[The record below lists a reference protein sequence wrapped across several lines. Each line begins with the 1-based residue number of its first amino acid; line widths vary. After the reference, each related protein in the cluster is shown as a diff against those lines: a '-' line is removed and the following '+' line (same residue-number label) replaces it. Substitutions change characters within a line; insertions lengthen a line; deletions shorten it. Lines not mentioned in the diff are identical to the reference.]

1 MKRLATVLF
10 PVILFCIFSEVSFAQ
25 ERKLVF
31 GRITNTVD
39 GKPVRDATIYAYNTV
54 AEAQDAYKSCK
65 DAQEYGLAFAPG
77 IVIEVSPEDD
87 GSFEVPVS
95 ETGALLIYNGIFEPK
110 LITVNYQ
117 KEFDIKISQSIVIDE
132 STVTAESKKREKV
145 GRIMPKGKDLMFPV
159 DYYFE
164 PVPKKS
170 NSRVILQSYI
180 LTEDLQDTLDFTKPI
195 VFDTEEYHQTQLR
208 RMGYYADADPIYQ
221 IADRNGRLDTAE
233 CRKTGTLSWID
244 TVSIEYSKTKNYLRW
259 NIWAEDY
266 NKVFFRDSGQ
276 FRTDRIVRPM
286 QFLEYN
292 VDHYDLD
299 PQEYIKRPKRER
311 RDAAGNISLT
321 FLVGKAQL
329 DPADTMNA
337 FYLNQLKTELHNV
350 VTGEGSTLKEFH
362 IEGVASPDGTY
373 AKNLELAG
381 QRMAFALGQITSV
394 LPKNVQERVYMTK
407 KATVAPW
414 TEVADLLEAD
424 SLNVEA
430 ETVRKITEKYPG
442 SMDRQWGEIRSLPY
456 YKTIISPRLP
466 KLRSVSYTY
475 VNEIYRELTPAE
487 ILDRYRNDED
497 FRTGKKEFALYEYW
511 HLFNMLKDEDE
522 LEDIYRRA
530 LKASVAAEGEPW
542 PLPANNLATMYL
554 RKGIVDTTLLK
565 PFIDEDKVV
574 NQPWDNGRK
583 VINHERIV
591 ANQVAMYLQAEA
603 FARASD
609 LADMLPPSYNVLK
622 SIALCMAGYFSDDP
636 VVYNSVRTSTPRN
649 KVVMD
654 LATGRLNSAHDA
666 LKLLLSM
673 PLSRED
679 EIVAK
684 YLKVELVC
692 NGITPMLGNKYMN
705 NSYDYWDIMEC
716 LMDCFNFD
724 PKYIGIADRDQL
736 VGEDFVKAAIDF
748 YNNPDKWQ
756 DKKEEF
762 TLDRELGLR

>member
-1 MKRLATVLF
+1 MLF
-10 PVILFCIFSEVSFAQ
+10 LLLLSFNAAVAQ
-25 ERKLVF
+25 DRKLVM

-39 GKPVRDATIYAYNTV
+39 NKPIRDATIYAYNTV
-54 AEAQDAYKSCK
+54 AEARDAYNSCK
-65 DAQEYGLAFAPG
+65 AAQEYGLAFVPG
-77 IVIEVSPEDD
+77 IVIEVTPGDD

-110 LITVNYQ
+110 FIEINYQ
-117 KEFDIKISQSIVIDE
+117 KEFDIRISQSIVIDE
-132 STVTAESKKREKV
+132 STVTAEAKKRDKV

-159 DYYFE
+159 DYNFE
-164 PVPKKS
+164 PVPQKN
-170 NSRVILQSYI
+170 NSRVILQSYV
-180 LTEDLQDTLDFTKPI
+180 LSEDQQDTLDFTSPV
-195 VFDTEEYHQTQLR
+195 VFDTDEYHQTQLR
-208 RMGYYADADPIYQ
+208 RMGYSVSADPIWR
-221 IADRNGRLDTAE
+221 IAEMNERLDTAE
-233 CRKTGTLSWID
+233 CRRTGTLSWVD
-244 TVSIEYSKTKNYLRW
+244 TVSVEYSKTKNYLRW
-259 NIWAEDY
+259 NIVVEDY
-266 NKVFFRDSGQ
+266 NKVFFIDSGQ

-292 VDHYDLD
+292 TEHYDLD

-329 DPADTMNA
+329 DPSDTLNS
-337 FYLNQLKTELHNV
+337 FYLNQLKSELHNV
-350 VTGEGSTLKEFH
+350 ITGEGSTLKEFH
-362 IEGVASPDGTY
+362 IEGTASPDGTY
-373 AKNLELAG
+373 AKNLDLAN

-394 LPKNVQERVYMTK
+394 LPKRVQERVYMTK

-414 TEVADLLEAD
+414 TAVADLLESD
-424 SLNVEA
+424 SLKTEA
-430 ETVRKITEKYPG
+430 AAVRAIAEKYPG
-442 SMDRQWGEIRSLPY
+442 NMDRQWGEIRSLPY
-456 YKTIISPRLP
+456 YKSLISPRLP

-487 ILDRYRNDED
+487 ILERYRSDED
-497 FRTGKKEFALYEYW
+497 YRTGKKEFALYEYW
-511 HLFNMLKDEDE
+511 HLFNMLKDDGE
-522 LEDIYRRA
+522 LEDIYKRA
-530 LKASVAAEGEPW
+530 LKASVSAEGEPW
-542 PLPANNLATMYL
+542 PLPANNLAVMYL
-554 RKGIVDTTLLK
+554 DKGVVDTTLLK

-583 VINHERIV
+583 IINHEKIV

-603 FARASD
+603 FSRASD

-636 VVYNSVRTSTPRN
+636 IVYNSVRTSTPRN
-649 KVVMD
+649 RVVMD

-666 LKLLLSM
+666 LRNLLSM
-673 PLSRED
+673 PLSKDD
-679 EIVAK
+679 ETVAK

-705 NSYDYWDIMEC
+705 SSYDYWDVMEC
-716 LMDCFNFD
+716 LMDCFNHD
-724 PKYIGIADRDQL
+724 PKYLGIADRDQL
-736 VGEDFVKAAIDF
+736 VGEDFVKAAVDF

-756 DKKEEF
+756 EKKEEF